1 MEKFTF
7 LGKKVAMSAFLCC
20 FSLVGFAQEDTQTFN
35 FDATETQEYAAFF
48 KQPSAIEGKCN
59 AEVMGIDINREG
71 FSWDDMNT
79 WKNSEGKVWHRYTDG
94 YVETLFGVCANAS
107 APFNGKTSSLSWTN
121 SEGDNK
127 WYPVLPA
134 VKNLKGKFSLTNCKA
149 TVVHISDTQLDTV
162 RIQMTN
168 EDTDCYMHVRRNLNC
183 KQLDMSGSTGKC
195 RQLAGYRNAF
205 SDENSLLFTDCRPAE
220 FLDWLF
226 NIEDN
231 HYTFSTLPVHPTTGK
246 VLGSGYKLQ
255 WEAAGGYP
263 IGYMNDEGEYEIAVG
278 EDIDLSSEYDVDGNI
293 TTYTWKNLDG
303 EEITPPDASDGW
315 FCFDESNLNQEY
327 RCEMT
332 NEKYP
337 ALVLKTVFVKVVSEY
352 TSGINKVE
360 NNGIAVGPNPAAD
373 YITVKGEEVQ
383 SVDIFSLTGACV
395 KSVKDNVQTIEIA
408 DLAPGIYTIKVV
420 TANGEK
426 VAKFINCLLYTSD
439 AADE

>member
-7 LGKKVAMSAFLCC
+7 LGKKVALSAFLCC

-79 WKNSEGKVWHRYTDG
+79 WKNSEGKIWHKYTNG

-134 VKNLKGKFSLTNCKA
+134 VENLKGTFILTNCKA

-168 EDTDCYMHVRRNLNC
+168 EDKDCYMHVRRNLNC

-263 IGYMNDEGEYEIAVG
+263 IGQMNADGEYEIAVG

-426 VAKFINCLLYTSD
+426 VAKFIKK
-439 AADE
+439 

>member
-7 LGKKVAMSAFLCC
+7 LGKKVALSAFLCC
-20 FSLVGFAQEDTQTFN
+20 FSLTGFAQEDTQTFD
-35 FDATETQEYAAFF
+35 FDDQETKEYAAFF

-79 WKNSEGKVWHRYTDG
+79 WKNSEGKIWHKYTDG

-231 HYTFSTLPVHPTTGK
+231 RYTFSTLPLHPTTGK

-263 IGYMNDEGEYEIAVG
+263 IGYMNADGEYEIAVG

-293 TTYTWKNLDG
+293 TTYTWKNIDG

-383 SVDIFSLTGACV
+383 SIDIFSLSGACV

-420 TANGEK
+420 TTNGEK
-426 VAKFINCLLYTSD
+426 VAKFIKK
-439 AADE
+439 

>member
-79 WKNSEGKVWHRYTDG
+79 WKNAEGKIWHKYTDR

-121 SEGDNK
+121 SEGDNR

-149 TVVHISDTQLDTV
+149 TVVHISNTQLDTV

-168 EDTDCYMHVRRNLNC
+168 EDNDCYMHVRRNLNC

-195 RQLAGYRNAF
+195 RQLAGYKNAF

-263 IGYMNDEGEYEIAVG
+263 IGQMNADGEYEIAVG

-293 TTYTWKNLDG
+293 TTYTWKNIDG

-383 SVDIFSLTGACV
+383 SIDNFSLSGACV

-420 TANGEK
+420 TTNGEK
-426 VAKFINCLLYTSD
+426 VAKFIKK
-439 AADE
+439 

>member
-7 LGKKVAMSAFLCC
+7 LGKKVALSAFLCC

-35 FDATETQEYAAFF
+35 FDSTETQEYAAFF

-79 WKNSEGKVWHRYTDG
+79 WKNSEGKIWLNYSDG

-121 SEGDNK
+121 SEGDNR

-149 TVVHISDTQLDTV
+149 TVVHISNTQLDTV

-168 EDTDCYMHVRRNLNC
+168 EDKDCYMHVRRNLNC
-183 KQLDMSGSTGKC
+183 KQLDMSGSTGKL

-205 SDENSLLFTDCRPAE
+205 SDENSLLCTGCRPAE
-220 FLDWLF
+220 FLDWLL

-231 HYTFSTLPVHPTTGK
+231 HYTFSTLPLHPATGK

-263 IGYMNDEGEYEIAVG
+263 IGQMNANGEYEIAVG
-278 EDIDLSSEYDVDGNI
+278 EDIDLSSEYDVDGSI

-383 SVDIFSLTGACV
+383 SIDIFSLSGACV

-426 VAKFINCLLYTSD
+426 VAKFIKK
-439 AADE
+439 

>member
-7 LGKKVAMSAFLCC
+7 LGKKVALSAFLCC
-20 FSLVGFAQEDTQTFN
+20 FSLTGFAQEDTQTFD
-35 FDATETQEYAAFF
+35 FDDNETKEYAAFF

-79 WKNSEGKVWHRYTDG
+79 WKNAEGKIWHKYTDG
-94 YVETLFGVCANAS
+94 YVETLFGICANNKE
-107 APFNGKTSSLSWTN
+107 APFQGETGGKTSSLSWTN

-134 VKNLKGKFSLTNCKA
+134 VVNLKGTFTLTNCVA
-149 TVVHISDTQLDTV
+149 TVVHISNTQLDTV
-162 RIQMTN
+162 KLQMVN
-168 EDTDCYMHVRRNLNC
+168 EDKDCYLHVRRNLNC
-183 KQLDMSGSTGKC
+183 KQLDLSGSTGKV

-205 SDENSLLFTDCRPAE
+205 SDENSLLCTDCRPAE

-231 HYTFSTLPVHPTTGK
+231 HYTFSTLPLHPCTGK
-246 VLGSGYKLQ
+246 VLESGYKLQ

-263 IGYMNDEGEYEIAVG
+263 IGYMNADGEYEIAVG

-293 TTYTWKNLDG
+293 TTYTWRNIDG

-373 YITVKGEEVQ
+373 YITIKGEEVQ
-383 SVDIFSLTGACV
+383 SVDIFSLSGACV

-420 TANGEK
+420 TTNGEK
-426 VAKFINCLLYTSD
+426 VAKFIKK
-439 AADE
+439 

>member
-79 WKNSEGKVWHRYTDG
+79 WKNSEGKIWHKYSDG

-107 APFNGKTSSLSWTN
+107 APFNGKTSTLSWTN

-168 EDTDCYMHVRRNLNC
+168 EDKDCYMHVRRNLNC
-183 KQLDMSGSTGKC
+183 KQLDLSGSTGKL

-205 SDENSLLFTDCRPAE
+205 SDENSLLCTGCRPAE
-220 FLDWLF
+220 FLDWLL

-231 HYTFSTLPVHPTTGK
+231 HYTFSTLPLHPATGK

-263 IGYMNDEGEYEIAVG
+263 IGQMNANGEYEIAVG
-278 EDIDLSSEYDVDGNI
+278 EDIDLSSEYDVDGSI

-303 EEITPPDASDGW
+303 EVITPPDASDGW

-426 VAKFINCLLYTSD
+426 VAKFIKK
-439 AADE
+439 

>member
-7 LGKKVAMSAFLCC
+7 LGKKVALSAFLCC
-20 FSLVGFAQEDTQTFN
+20 FSLTGFAQEDTQTFD
-35 FDATETQEYAAFF
+35 FDDQETKEYAAFF

-79 WKNSEGKVWHRYTDG
+79 WKNSEGKIWHKYTDG
-94 YVETLFGVCANAS
+94 YVETLFGICANAS

-231 HYTFSTLPVHPTTGK
+231 RYTFSTLPLHPTTGK

-263 IGYMNDEGEYEIAVG
+263 IGYMNADGEYEIAVG

-293 TTYTWKNLDG
+293 TTYTWKNIDG

-383 SVDIFSLTGACV
+383 SIDIFSLSGACV

-420 TANGEK
+420 TTNGEK
-426 VAKFINCLLYTSD
+426 VAKFIKK
-439 AADE
+439 

>member
-7 LGKKVAMSAFLCC
+7 LGKKVALSAFLCC
-20 FSLVGFAQEDTQTFN
+20 FSLTGFAQEDTETFDFN
-35 FDATETQEYAAFF
+35 DQETKEFAAFF

-79 WKNSEGKVWHRYTDG
+79 WKNAEGKIWHRYEKGGG
-94 YVETLFGVCANAS
+94 YVETLFGICANNKQ
-107 APFNGKTSSLSWTN
+107 APFQSETGGKISSLTWTN
-121 SEGDNK
+121 SDGDNK
-127 WYPVLPA
+127 WYPKLPA
-134 VKNLKGKFSLTNCKA
+134 VVNLKGTFALTNCVA
-149 TVVHISDTQLDTV
+149 TVIHISNTQLDTV
-162 RIQMTN
+162 KLQMVN
-168 EDTDCYMHVRRNLNC
+168 EDADCYMHVRRNLNC
-183 KQLDMSGSTGKC
+183 KQLDLSGSTGKL

-205 SDENSLLFTDCRPAE
+205 SDENSLLCTGCRPAE
-220 FLDWLF
+220 FLDWLL

-231 HYTFSTLPVHPTTGK
+231 HYTFSTLPLHPATGK
-246 VLGSGYKLQ
+246 VLGSGYTLQ

-263 IGYMNDEGEYEIAVG
+263 IGQMNANGEYEIAVG
-278 EDIDLSSEYDVDGNI
+278 EDIDLSSEYDVDGSI

-303 EEITPPDASDGW
+303 EVITPPDASDGW

-426 VAKFINCLLYTSD
+426 VAKFIKK
-439 AADE
+439 

>member
-1 MEKFTF
+1 
-7 LGKKVAMSAFLCC
+7 
-20 FSLVGFAQEDTQTFN
+20 
-35 FDATETQEYAAFF
+35 
-48 KQPSAIEGKCN
+48 
-59 AEVMGIDINREG
+59 
-71 FSWDDMNT
+71 
-79 WKNSEGKVWHRYTDG
+79 
-94 YVETLFGVCANAS
+94 
-107 APFNGKTSSLSWTN
+107 
-121 SEGDNK
+121 
-127 WYPVLPA
+127 
-134 VKNLKGKFSLTNCKA
+134 
-149 TVVHISDTQLDTV
+149 
-162 RIQMTN
+162 MTN
-168 EDTDCYMHVRRNLNC
+168 EDKDCYMHVRRNLNC

-205 SDENSLLFTDCRPAE
+205 SDENSLLFTDCRPTE

-263 IGYMNDEGEYEIAVG
+263 IGQMNADGEYEIAVG

-293 TTYTWKNLDG
+293 TTYTWKNIDG

-395 KSVKDNVQTIEIA
+395 KA
-408 DLAPGIYTIKVV
+408 
-420 TANGEK
+420 
-426 VAKFINCLLYTSD
+426 
-439 AADE
+439 

>member
-7 LGKKVAMSAFLCC
+7 LGKKVALSAFLCC
-20 FSLVGFAQEDTQTFN
+20 FSLTGFAQEDTETFDFN
-35 FDATETQEYAAFF
+35 DQETKEFAAFF

-79 WKNSEGKVWHRYTDG
+79 WKNAEGKIWLSYSDG

-121 SEGDNK
+121 SEGDNR

-149 TVVHISDTQLDTV
+149 TVVHISNTQLDTV

-168 EDTDCYMHVRRNLNC
+168 EDKDCYMHVRRNLNC

-195 RQLAGYRNAF
+195 RQLAGYKNAF

-263 IGYMNDEGEYEIAVG
+263 IGQMNADGEYEIAVG

-303 EEITPPDASDGW
+303 EVITPPDASDGW

-426 VAKFINCLLYTSD
+426 VAKFIKK
-439 AADE
+439 

>member
-7 LGKKVAMSAFLCC
+7 LGKKVALSAFLCC
-20 FSLVGFAQEDTQTFN
+20 FSLTGFAQEDTQTFD
-35 FDATETQEYAAFF
+35 FDDNETKEYAAFF

-79 WKNSEGKVWHRYTDG
+79 WKNAEGKIWHKYTDG
-94 YVETLFGVCANAS
+94 YVETLFGICANNKE
-107 APFNGKTSSLSWTN
+107 APFQGETGGKTSSLSWTN

-134 VKNLKGKFSLTNCKA
+134 VENLKGTFTLTNCVA
-149 TVVHISDTQLDTV
+149 TVVHNSNTLKL
-162 RIQMTN
+162 QMVN
-168 EDTDCYMHVRRNLNC
+168 EDKDCYLHVRRNLNC
-183 KQLDMSGSTGKC
+183 KQLDLSGSTGKV

-205 SDENSLLFTDCRPAE
+205 SDENSLLCTDCRPAE

-231 HYTFSTLPVHPTTGK
+231 HYTFSTLPLHPCTGK
-246 VLGSGYKLQ
+246 VLESGYKLQ

-263 IGYMNDEGEYEIAVG
+263 IGYMNADGEYEIAVG

-293 TTYTWKNLDG
+293 TTYTWRNIDG

-373 YITVKGEEVQ
+373 YITIKGEEVQ

-395 KSVKDNVQTIEIA
+395 KSVNDNVQTIEIA

-420 TANGEK
+420 TASGEK
-426 VAKFINCLLYTSD
+426 VAKFIKK
-439 AADE
+439 

>member
-7 LGKKVAMSAFLCC
+7 LGKKVALSAFLCC
-20 FSLVGFAQEDTQTFN
+20 FSLTGFAQEDTQTFD
-35 FDATETQEYAAFF
+35 FDDNETKEYAAFF

-79 WKNSEGKVWHRYTDG
+79 WKNAEGKIWHKYTDG
-94 YVETLFGVCANAS
+94 YVETLFGICANNKE
-107 APFNGKTSSLSWTN
+107 APFQGETGGKTSSLSWTN

-134 VKNLKGKFSLTNCKA
+134 VVNLKGTFTLTNCVA
-149 TVVHISDTQLDTV
+149 TVVHISNTQLDTV
-162 RIQMTN
+162 KLQMVN
-168 EDTDCYMHVRRNLNC
+168 EDKDCYLHVRRNLNC
-183 KQLDMSGSTGKC
+183 KQLDLSGSTGKV

-205 SDENSLLFTDCRPAE
+205 SDENSLLCTDCRPAE

-231 HYTFSTLPVHPTTGK
+231 HYTFSTLPLHPCTGK
-246 VLGSGYKLQ
+246 VLESGYKLQ

-263 IGYMNDEGEYEIAVG
+263 IGYMNADGEYEIAVG

-293 TTYTWKNLDG
+293 TTYTWRNIDG

-373 YITVKGEEVQ
+373 YITIKGEEVQ

-395 KSVKDNVQTIEIA
+395 KSVNDNVQTIEIA

-420 TANGEK
+420 TTNGEK
-426 VAKFINCLLYTSD
+426 VAKFIKK
-439 AADE
+439 